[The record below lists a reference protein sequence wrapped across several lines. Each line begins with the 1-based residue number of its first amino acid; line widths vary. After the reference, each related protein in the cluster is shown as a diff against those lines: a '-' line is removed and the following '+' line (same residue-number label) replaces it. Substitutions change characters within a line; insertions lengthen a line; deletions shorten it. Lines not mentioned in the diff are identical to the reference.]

1 MRLISGFRAA
11 ISFGVAVFLIFNQGH
26 YVELCLIA
34 LAAFGLL
41 LGTTQIVLSLIAK
54 HTLTAIETVPLA
66 VISFTVGAL
75 ALTVLLQNQAA
86 GYDPALTTEEF
97 RWLVT
102 GWAVT
107 TGAFELYLARRMG
120 IRTQLGRDQFIT
132 SLMTLTLGV
141 IFLVVPLDRTTT
153 VGLFATYLAISAVHL
168 GISAAGPKQSEAEL
182 AESSSSSSGSAK

>member
-1 MRLISGFRAA
+1 VRLNSGFRSA
-11 ISFGVAVFLIFNQGH
+11 ISFAVAVLVIFNQGH
-26 YVELCLIA
+26 YVELSLIA

-41 LGTTQIVLSLIAK
+41 LGITQIFLSLFAK
-54 HTLTAIETVPLA
+54 QALTAIEIVPLA

-75 ALTVLLQNQAA
+75 ALLVLLQNQTMR
-86 GYDPALTTEEF
+86 YDPALTTEEF

-120 IRTQLGRDQFIT
+120 IRTPFGRDQLIT
-132 SLMTLTLGV
+132 SLMTLTLGIV
-141 IFLVVPLDRTTT
+141 FLVLPLDRTTT

-168 GISAAGPKQSEAEL
+168 GISAAGPKHLESETAD
-182 AESSSSSSGSAK
+182 SAK

>member
-34 LAAFGLL
+34 LASFGLL

-75 ALTVLLQNQAA
+75 ALIVLLQNQAA

-120 IRTQLGRDQFIT
+120 IRTSLGRDQFIT
-132 SLMTLTLGV
+132 SLLTLTLGA
-141 IFLVVPLDRTTT
+141 IFLIVSLDRTTT

-168 GISAAGPKQSEAEL
+168 GISAAGPKQTEAQL
-182 AESSSSSSGSAK
+182 AESSSSSSDSAK